1 MDEDNKSNKDK
12 KLSKKSYKT
21 NIDLPNSVFDAIR
34 SVQNTMEIYSRNKF
48 ILEELMI
55 PKYNNQM
62 FKTLNMLKLP
72 FSNIKSITP
81 PILEMS
87 LKANEIQKQTNQL
100 QNSRLQSSLAIE
112 QARKSMVDALTK
124 INWPIMSQNLGYLTN
139 YTSRLFEYLLDKKT
153 QIDFE
158 EELLNILEESPD
170 IIKKIFHVR
179 FLNLLIVKENW
190 WIFPRIS
197 KEEYM
202 DLSILALE
210 ENQITPHLLEKYMSR
225 DELIRA
231 MIANWDLDPSREI
244 IMNQIF
250 DNYVVV
256 IVYLLFVFRF
266 VFSILL
272 LLEFNTITGLL
283 LVFTIIIPFISM

>member
-62 FKTLNMLKLP
+62 FKTLNMPKLP

-153 QIDFE
+153 Q
-158 EELLNILEESPD
+158 
-170 IIKKIFHVR
+170 
-179 FLNLLIVKENW
+179 
-190 WIFPRIS
+190 
-197 KEEYM
+197 
-202 DLSILALE
+202 
-210 ENQITPHLLEKYMSR
+210 
-225 DELIRA
+225 
-231 MIANWDLDPSREI
+231 
-244 IMNQIF
+244 
-250 DNYVVV
+250 
-256 IVYLLFVFRF
+256 
-266 VFSILL
+266 
-272 LLEFNTITGLL
+272 
-283 LVFTIIIPFISM
+283 